1 MKQKQVIDAEIKTL
15 NEQVVKKVSRL
26 CWVAGQGLAER
37 LRGVANQGGR
47 EAV

>member
-26 CWVAGQGLAER
+26 CWVASQGLVER
-37 LRGVANQGGR
+37 LRGVADQGGR